1 VNIDDWKKNTQ
12 ETFILFYFAF
22 ILFQPFP
29 TGEIMFIKM
38 LKETFIS
45 HLLLFLVRR
54 ADGLPPAAA
63 AAAAEEEEE
72 EEEEK
77 RASAGD
83 GVEFAA
89 CQADPD

>member
-1 VNIDDWKKNTQ
+1 
-12 ETFILFYFAF
+12 
-22 ILFQPFP
+22 
-29 TGEIMFIKM
+29 M

-63 AAAAEEEEE
+63 AAEEE

>member
-1 VNIDDWKKNTQ
+1 
-12 ETFILFYFAF
+12 
-22 ILFQPFP
+22 
-29 TGEIMFIKM
+29 M

-63 AAAAEEEEE
+63 EEEE

-83 GVEFAA
+83 GVKFAA

>member
-1 VNIDDWKKNTQ
+1 
-12 ETFILFYFAF
+12 
-22 ILFQPFP
+22 
-29 TGEIMFIKM
+29 MFIKM

-63 AAAAEEEEE
+63 AAEEEE